1 MSKSSEKVAAV
12 KKTITESFVKAL
24 EEGLTHPEG
33 WQAPWHTTG
42 LRGAVNAVTGK
53 RYHGGNVFW
62 LSMSEHGG
70 PWATYRQWESVGA
83 QVRKGSKSTPILTP
97 MPFKKEDKATGK
109 VKSGVFFGTANVF
122 SADQV
127 FVKADCPNPDCD
139 ADEVDSHLDSTCDTC
154 KGFGYIDGGPWQVE
168 EVPEIEGELPEEAEA
183 FLAAVA
189 AKITTVTS
197 PEPRAFYSPGSDRVT
212 LPEAFKTAEGR
223 FSTSAHEYGHATGA
237 QARLNR
243 DGVTGHHAFGSSA
256 YAKEEL
262 IAEFTSAFLGAA
274 LGVETEMAVE
284 GGIGQDHADYLAN
297 WLAVLKSDTTA
308 VWQAATAASKASEFL
323 LDLAASKAEKAAA

>member
-1 MSKSSEKVAAV
+1 MSKNSEKVAAI
-12 KKTITESFVKAL
+12 KKTITESFIKAL

-33 WQAPWHTTG
+33 WKAPWHTTG
-42 LRGAVNAVTGK
+42 LRGAVNATTGK

-70 PWATYRQWESVGA
+70 PWATYKQWSSIGA
-83 QVRKGSKSTPILTP
+83 QVRKGEKSTPILTP
-97 MPFKKEDKATGK
+97 MPFKKEDKDTGK

-127 FVKADCPNPDCD
+127 FVKADCPNPNCD
-139 ADEVDSHLDSTCDTC
+139 ADEVDSHLDSTCEDC
-154 KGFGYIDGGPWQVE
+154 KGFGYIDGGPWQVA
-168 EVPEIEGELPEEAEA
+168 EVPATEGELPAEAEA

-189 AKITTVTS
+189 AEIATVTS
-197 PEPRAFYSPGSDRVT
+197 DEPRAYYSPGSDRVH
-212 LPEAFKTAEGR
+212 LPVAFKTAEGR

-237 QARLNR
+237 HSRLNR
-243 DGVTGHHAFGSSA
+243 DGVTGHHPFGSSG

-262 IAEFTSAFLGAA
+262 IAEFTSAFLGATF
-274 LGVETEMAVE
+274 GVETEMAVE

>member
-24 EEGLTHPEG
+24 EEGLAHPEG
-33 WQAPWHTTG
+33 WKAPWHSTG

-62 LSMSEHGG
+62 LSMSEHAG
-70 PWATYRQWESVGA
+70 PWATYKQWASIGA
-83 QVRKGSKSTPILTP
+83 QVRRGEKSTVVLTP
-97 MPFKKEDKATGK
+97 MPFKREDKDTGK
-109 VKSGVFFGTANVF
+109 VKSGVFFGTASVF

-127 FVKADCPNPDCD
+127 D
-139 ADEVDSHLDSTCDTC
+139 
-154 KGFGYIDGGPWQVE
+154 GY
-168 EVPEIEGELPEEAEA
+168 EVPEVPETEGELPEEAEA
-183 FLAAVA
+183 FLAAI
-189 AKITTVTS
+189 AKEITTVTS

-237 QARLNR
+237 HSRLNR
-243 DGVTGHHAFGSSA
+243 DGVTGHHPFGSSG

-262 IAEFTSAFLGAA
+262 IAEFTSAFLGATF
-274 LGVETEMAVE
+274 GVETEMAVE
-284 GGIGQDHADYLAN
+284 GGIGQAHADYLAN
-297 WLAVLKSDTTA
+297 WLAVLKSDTNA

-323 LDLAASKAEKAAA
+323 LDLAAAKTEQAAA